1 MTKKRRHHY
10 IPRFY
15 LEGFIDPVNEPY
27 IWIYEKGNP
36 TVRRATIDDIAVQ
49 KDYYSFIDI
58 HGKKDTETYEDALAE
73 VESKLAPAIK
83 KIKDHENLT
92 NEDKGAF
99 AVFLGLTLT
108 RVPNFRENIQ
118 KTTGELLKAISMILA
133 LNSNNFK
140 SYVEKVEN
148 DTGEKIGM
156 PLDDLRKFI
165 LEGKYNVH
173 VDPQH
178 SLPLLILAG
187 NLAPIFCDMKWAFFK
202 ATDNDKFVTSDNPL
216 FRVDPTYQEG
226 LLSGMGLLNKN
237 IEVTLP
243 ISKDLTFL
251 GTWGKSEGYYQA
263 DNDFIKEVNRRTII
277 SALRFVF
284 ASQNSNELNKL
295 VQKYKNNAPKMK
307 VEEII

>member
-15 LEGFIDPVNEPY
+15 LEGFIDSVNQPY
-27 IWIYEKGNP
+27 IWIYEKGDP
-36 TVRRATIDDIAVQ
+36 IVRKATIDDIAVQ

-58 HGKKDTETYEDALAE
+58 YGKKDTETYENALAE
-73 VESKLAPAIK
+73 VESKLAPAFK
-83 KIKDHENLT
+83 KIKNHGSLT

-99 AVFLGLTLT
+99 AVFLGLILT

-118 KTTGELLKAISMILA
+118 KTAGELLKAMSKILA
-133 LNSNNFK
+133 SNSANFR
-140 SYVEKVEN
+140 SYVKKIEN
-148 DTGEKIGM
+148 DIGEKIGM
-156 PLDDLRKFI
+156 PLDDLRKFV
-165 LEGKYNVH
+165 LEGKYSIH

-178 SLPLLILAG
+178 SLPMLTLAG

-202 ATDNDKFVTSDNPL
+202 TTDSDKFVTSDNPL
-216 FRVDPTYQEG
+216 FRVDPTYQPG

-243 ISKDLTFL
+243 MSKDLAFL

-263 DNDFIKEVNRRTII
+263 DNDFIKEINR
-277 SALRFVF
+277 
-284 ASQNSNELNKL
+284 
-295 VQKYKNNAPKMK
+295 
-307 VEEII
+307 